1 MIIVKKLHKL
11 MIWDELSLSLQI
23 DSYERERERE
33 KEAYE

>member
-11 MIWDELSLSLQI
+11 VIWDELSLSLQI
-23 DSYERERERE
+23 DSYERERERK